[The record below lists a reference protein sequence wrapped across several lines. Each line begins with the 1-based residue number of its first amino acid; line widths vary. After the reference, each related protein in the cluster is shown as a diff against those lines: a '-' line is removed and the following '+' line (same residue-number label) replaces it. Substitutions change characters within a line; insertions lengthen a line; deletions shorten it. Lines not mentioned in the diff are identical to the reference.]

1 MGKISKAI
9 SSGLSMFKL
18 RNATADAS
26 QVLEGS
32 TFYSG
37 NKELKKGIMPNQ
49 KSYSKVLKPGEIIQ
63 LPEGYYNGNRI
74 MANARN
80 IGTVTFHLPEKNTN
94 YENVTLTTDVG
105 HTILG
110 MATGRVI
117 NYRSVIWKEEIGGNE
132 WYNNMLV
139 DLSYSGSTVKIVVT
153 IRNWS
158 TTVVTDLTFSYM
170 Y

>member
-9 SSGLSMFKL
+9 SAGLSMFKL
-18 RNATADAS
+18 RKATADAS

-49 KSYSKVLKPGEIIQ
+49 NSYSKVLNPGEIIQ

-74 MANARN
+74 MANPRN
-80 IGTVTFHLPEKNTN
+80 IGTVTFNLPQSCESYDNMM
-94 YENVTLTTDVG
+94 LTTDVG

-117 NYRSVIWKEEIGGNE
+117 NYRTYIWKEELNSTV

-139 DLSYSGSTVKIVVT
+139 DLSYSGSTVTIVVN

-158 TTVVTDLTFSYM
+158 TTVATDLTFSYL

>member
-18 RNATADAS
+18 RKATADAS

-37 NKELKKGIMPNQ
+37 NKELKKGTMPNQ

-74 MANARN
+74 MANSLN
-80 IGTVTFHLPEKNTN
+80 IGTVTFHLPQKNNN
-94 YENVTLTTDVG
+94 YVNVTLTTDVG

-117 NYRSVIWKEEIGGNE
+117 SYRSYIWKDETSSTE
-132 WYNNMLV
+132 WYDNMLV
-139 DLSYSGSTVKIVVT
+139 DLSYSGSTVTIVVN

>member
-18 RNATADAS
+18 RKATADAS

-37 NKELKKGIMPNQ
+37 NKDLKKGIMPNK
-49 KSYSKVLKPGEIIQ
+49 KSYSKVLNPGEIIQ
-63 LPEGYYNGNRI
+63 LPEGYYNGNSI
-74 MANARN
+74 MAKSRN
-80 IGTVTFHLPEKNTN
+80 IGTVTFHLPEKNTD
-94 YENVTLTTDVG
+94 YRNVVLSMDVG

-117 NYRSVIWKEEIGGNE
+117 NYTSCIWKEETSSLE
-132 WYNNMLV
+132 WHNKMLV
-139 DLSYSGSTVKIVVT
+139 DLTYSGSTVTITVT
-153 IRNWS
+153 IENLS
-158 TTVVTDLTFSYM
+158 QTVHTDLTFSYM

>member
-18 RNATADAS
+18 RKATADAS

-74 MANARN
+74 MANSRN
-80 IGTVTFHLPEKNTN
+80 IGTVTFHLPQKNTN

-117 NYRSVIWKEEIGGNE
+117 SYRSCIWKEETSSTE

-139 DLSYSGSTVKIVVT
+139 DLSYSGSTVKIVVN

>member
-18 RNATADAS
+18 RKATADAS

-37 NKELKKGIMPNQ
+37 NKDLKMGIMPN
-49 KSYSKVLKPGEIIQ
+49 KTSYSKVLNPGQIIK
-63 LPEGYYNGNRI
+63 LPEGYYNGNSI
-74 MANARN
+74 MATSRN
-80 IGTVTFHLPEKNTN
+80 VGTVTFHLPEKNTD
-94 YENVTLTTDVG
+94 YRNVVLSKDVG

-117 NYRSVIWKEEIGGNE
+117 DYKSCIWKEETSSVE
-132 WYNNMLV
+132 WSNKLLV
-139 DLSYSGSTVKIVVT
+139 DLTYSGSVVT
-153 IRNWS
+153 ITVNIANWS